1 MAEEEKNK
9 ASTPREEE
17 VNAVTESE
25 TIVWLLFLLG
35 IDGICIIIDITGV
48 GMAVAPFVQGAGT
61 FSSTL
66 WFDKAKGDKG
76 ATKLQR
82 QLIKYISNVAPLLP
96 TLSIVFLIERY
107 MHNHPEK
114 FEKLNEALDKIPDTK
129 TPVK

>member
-9 ASTPREEE
+9 VSKQEEE
-17 VNAVTESE
+17 VNQVTESE

-35 IDGICIIIDITGV
+35 VDGVCIILDLTGV
-48 GMAVAPFVQGAGT
+48 GIAVAPFVQGAGT
-61 FSSTL
+61 FCSTL